1 MLRGSVD
8 PRCRSPGRQ
17 LGARMQ
23 GGIKVYRG
31 SPAAARN
38 YVEADRSRADD
49 YYLAEGSGLAERFV
63 AVSDGAVAAIP
74 AMDGDTYEKW
84 VAGFNVET
92 GKPKG
97 RLRNNEKAVRF
108 LEVVVNGPKT

>member
-31 SPAAARN
+31 SAAAARN
-38 YVEADRSRADD
+38 YVETDRSRADD
-49 YYLAEGSGLAERFV
+49 YYLADGSGLAQRL
-63 AVSDGAVAAIP
+63 AARP
-74 AMDGDTYEKW
+74 GDVQSRGDMDGTTYEQW
-84 VAGFNVET
+84 VAGYDVDT
-92 GKPKG
+92 GKAKG
-97 RLRNNEKAVRF
+97 RLRHDDQAVRF
-108 LEVVVNGPKT
+108 LE